1 MPSGIPTI
9 AMRALVLPALGF
21 LLLVF
26 VPATAFAQESIELK
40 NSNRTFVD
48 SQGFLN
54 VVGVVNNRGLEP
66 ISVTMG
72 LDVSDGAQ
80 TKTLQEE
87 LYGSVIFPKE
97 GAPFK
102 FRVQEGLTVMGEP
115 YVIKVEK
122 VVQPFYDT
130 LFLNYTNMAVGEE
143 RVLTG
148 TVKNTGSFEVRNVAI
163 YASVHDKDMANLD
176 SAISNVIPVLAPGQ
190 EATFTAA
197 PDPAVHADVY
207 YYSCAGLD
215 LDAPIATIPTGDG
228 GFVAYNLETVSK
240 VSSLRY
246 DNSTDSITF
255 GIKPYNPAGGPAAL
269 KFAQLH
275 QNQTVAVFLDGELY
289 EEASVRMDGKTVHVD
304 MFIPSGDHRVQVQGV
319 RAMPEFPFAVLGLA
333 AAIAVVLAR
342 KAAFKV
348 S

>member
-1 MPSGIPTI
+1 
-9 AMRALVLPALGF
+9 MRALVLPALGF
-21 LLLVF
+21 LLLLSF
-26 VPATAFAQESIELK
+26 VPTSAFAQEKIELK
-40 NSNRTFVD
+40 NSDRTFVD

-54 VVGVVNNRGLEP
+54 VVGVVNNRGYEP

-72 LDVSDGAQ
+72 LDVSDGGAQ
-80 TKTLQEE
+80 TTTLQEN
-87 LYGSVIFPKE
+87 LYGRVIFPKE

-102 FRVQEGLTVMGEP
+102 FRLQEGVRVMGEP

-122 VVQPFYDT
+122 VVQPFYDN

-148 TVKNTGSFEVRNVAI
+148 TVKNTGAFEVRNVAV
-163 YASVHDKDMANLD
+163 YASVHNKDMANLD
-176 SAISNVIPVLAPGQ
+176 SVVSNVIPVLAPGQ

-215 LDAPIATIPTGDG
+215 LDAPVPTIPTGDG
-228 GFVAYNLETVSK
+228 GFIAYNLETVAK

-255 GIKPYNPAGGPAAL
+255 GIKHYNPAGGPAAL
-269 KFAQLH
+269 KFPQQH
-275 QNQTVAVFLDGELY
+275 QNQTVAVFMDGELY
-289 EEASVRMDGKTVHVD
+289 DKASVRLDGKTVHVD
-304 MFIPSGDHRVQVQGV
+304 MFIPSGDHKVQVQGV

-333 AAIAVVLAR
+333 AALAVVLAR